1 MQKTTRNCIA
11 ARNQNS
17 GKMIMKQN
25 KWLFPVISAVITSII
40 ILLSYIFAEPYSH
53 DSGYGGLVIGLIG
66 LIFCFAIAIPV
77 LSVLYSKICLRNSE
91 NKFLFTL
98 YNSFLLALSTLLFS
112 IGSSPM
118 IIPVISSISFV
129 WCEIWGLLG
138 LIRKKEQKSN

>member
-1 MQKTTRNCIA
+1 
-11 ARNQNS
+11 
-17 GKMIMKQN
+17 MKHK

-40 ILLSYIFAEPYSH
+40 ILLSYVAAEPYSH

>member
-1 MQKTTRNCIA
+1 
-11 ARNQNS
+11 
-17 GKMIMKQN
+17 MKHK

-40 ILLSYIFAEPYSH
+40 ILLSYVAAEPYSH
-53 DSGYGGLVIGLIG
+53 DSGYGGLAIGLIG

>member
-1 MQKTTRNCIA
+1 
-11 ARNQNS
+11 
-17 GKMIMKQN
+17 MIMKL
-25 KWLFPVISAVITSII
+25 KEWLFPVISSVITSII
-40 ILLSYIFAEPYSH
+40 ILLIYAAAEPYSH

-66 LIFCFAIAIPV
+66 LIFCFAVAIPV
-77 LSVLYSKICLRNSE
+77 LSVLYSKIYLRDSE

-118 IIPVISSISFV
+118 FVLVIGTISFV

-138 LIRKKEQKSN
+138 LIRKKSPKSEESN

>member
-1 MQKTTRNCIA
+1 M
-11 ARNQNS
+11 
-17 GKMIMKQN
+17 MKHK

-40 ILLSYIFAEPYSH
+40 ILLSYVAAEPYSH
-53 DSGYGGLVIGLIG
+53 DSGYGGLAIGLIG

-98 YNSFLLALSTLLFS
+98 YHSFLIVLPYLILFFREDET
-112 IGSSPM
+112 
-118 IIPVISSISFV
+118 IIYATIIFG

-138 LIRKKEQKSN
+138 LIRKKKQKSN

>member
-1 MQKTTRNCIA
+1 
-11 ARNQNS
+11 
-17 GKMIMKQN
+17 MKLK

-40 ILLSYIFAEPYSH
+40 ILLSYVAAEPYSH

>member
-1 MQKTTRNCIA
+1 
-11 ARNQNS
+11 
-17 GKMIMKQN
+17 MIMKLN
-25 KWLFPVISAVITSII
+25 KWLFPVISSVITSII
-40 ILLSYIFAEPYSH
+40 ILLIYAAAEPYSH

-77 LSVLYSKICLRNSE
+77 LSVLYSKIYLRDSK

-118 IIPVISSISFV
+118 FVLVIGTISFV
-129 WCEIWGLLG
+129 WCDIWGLLG
-138 LIRKKEQKSN
+138 LIRKKSPKAEESN

>member
-1 MQKTTRNCIA
+1 
-11 ARNQNS
+11 
-17 GKMIMKQN
+17 MKLK

-40 ILLSYIFAEPYSH
+40 ILLIYAAAQPYSH
-53 DSGYGGLVIGLIG
+53 DSGHGGLVIASIG

-77 LSVLYSKICLRNSE
+77 FSVLYSKICLHNSE

-118 IIPVISSISFV
+118 FVLVIGTISFT

-138 LIRKKEQKSN
+138 LIRKKAQKKDEAN

>member
-1 MQKTTRNCIA
+1 M
-11 ARNQNS
+11 
-17 GKMIMKQN
+17 MKHK

-40 ILLSYIFAEPYSH
+40 ILLSYVAAEPYSH
-53 DSGYGGLVIGLIG
+53 DSGYGGLAIGLIG

>member
-40 ILLSYIFAEPYSH
+40 ILLSYIFVEPYSH

>member
-1 MQKTTRNCIA
+1 
-11 ARNQNS
+11 
-17 GKMIMKQN
+17 MKLK
-25 KWLFPVISAVITSII
+25 KWLFPIISSVITSII
-40 ILLSYIFAEPYSH
+40 ILLIYAAAEPYSH

-66 LIFCFAIAIPV
+66 LIFCFSIAIPV

-98 YNSFLLALSTLLFS
+98 YHSFLIVLPYLILFFREDET
-112 IGSSPM
+112 
-118 IIPVISSISFV
+118 IIYATIIFG

>member
-1 MQKTTRNCIA
+1 
-11 ARNQNS
+11 
-17 GKMIMKQN
+17 MKL
-25 KWLFPVISAVITSII
+25 KRWLFPVLSSVITSII
-40 ILLSYIFAEPYSH
+40 ILLIYAATEPYSH

>member
-1 MQKTTRNCIA
+1 
-11 ARNQNS
+11 
-17 GKMIMKQN
+17 MKLN
-25 KWLFPVISAVITSII
+25 KWLFPVISSVITSII
-40 ILLSYIFAEPYSH
+40 ILLIYAAAEPYSH

-77 LSVLYSKICLRNSE
+77 LSVLYSKIYLRDSK

-118 IIPVISSISFV
+118 FVLVIGTISFV
-129 WCEIWGLLG
+129 WCDIWGLLG
-138 LIRKKEQKSN
+138 LIRKKSPKAEESN

>member
-1 MQKTTRNCIA
+1 
-11 ARNQNS
+11 
-17 GKMIMKQN
+17 MKL
-25 KWLFPVISAVITSII
+25 KRWLFPVISAVITWII
-40 ILLSYIFAEPYSH
+40 ILLSYVAAEPYSH

-77 LSVLYSKICLRNSE
+77 FSVLYSKICLHDSE

-98 YNSFLLALSTLLFS
+98 YNSFFLALSTLLFS

-138 LIRKKEQKSN
+138 LIRKKEQKSNNYST

>member
-1 MQKTTRNCIA
+1 
-11 ARNQNS
+11 
-17 GKMIMKQN
+17 MKQN
-25 KWLFPVISAVITSII
+25 KWLFPVISAVISSII
-40 ILLSYIFAEPYSH
+40 FLLVYVAAEPYSH

-66 LIFCFAIAIPV
+66 LIFCFAVAIPV
-77 LSVLYSKICLRNSE
+77 LSVLYSKIYLRDSE

-118 IIPVISSISFV
+118 FVLVIGTISFV
-129 WCEIWGLLG
+129 WCDIWGLLG

>member
-1 MQKTTRNCIA
+1 
-11 ARNQNS
+11 
-17 GKMIMKQN
+17 MKLN
-25 KWLFPVISAVITSII
+25 KWLFSIISSVITSII
-40 ILLSYIFAEPYSH
+40 ILLIYAAAESYSH

>member
-1 MQKTTRNCIA
+1 
-11 ARNQNS
+11 
-17 GKMIMKQN
+17 MKHK
-25 KWLFPVISAVITSII
+25 KWLFPVISAVIFSII
-40 ILLSYIFAEPYSH
+40 ILLVYVAAEPYSH

>member
-1 MQKTTRNCIA
+1 
-11 ARNQNS
+11 
-17 GKMIMKQN
+17 MIMKLN
-25 KWLFPVISAVITSII
+25 KWLFSIISSVITSII
-40 ILLSYIFAEPYSH
+40 ILLIYAAAESYSH

-77 LSVLYSKICLRNSE
+77 LSVLYSKICLYDSK